1 MGYAVRAPEFQDR
14 GILDRNAAAGQVLG
28 LPESHCAREAYRPCA
43 VAAIDASR
51 DVKHRPLVLQLRS
64 ILPDDEMPNQMITR
78 RTVSRTLVTLGCV
91 VLLVAAALHCLAYL
105 KFSAPAVHA
114 SNLPIALQSVFEVAF
129 LSMAW
134 SWIVLAVIVLVVAF
148 GEARWGKPIA
158 LICGFAVLIQAVL
171 TVPMVGLFIGNE
183 MIGAA
188 SLLIIIGCFLFH
200 GSRVE
205 T

>member
-1 MGYAVRAPEFQDR
+1 
-14 GILDRNAAAGQVLG
+14 
-28 LPESHCAREAYRPCA
+28 
-43 VAAIDASR
+43 
-51 DVKHRPLVLQLRS
+51 
-64 ILPDDEMPNQMITR
+64 MITR

-91 VLLVAAALHCLAYL
+91 VLLVAAAVHCLAYL

-114 SNLPIALQSVFEVAF
+114 SNLSIALQCVFETAF

-134 SWIVLAVIVLVVAF
+134 SWIVLALIVLVVTF
-148 GEARWGKPIA
+148 GEVRLAKPIT

-171 TVPMVGLFIGNE
+171 TVPLVGFFLGNE

-188 SLLIIIGCFLFH
+188 SLSIIIGCFLFQ